1 MANMFTNGKYENNKM
16 PKAEHDDFNP
26 RPRKIFVNLWGGGGG
41 GEVGTPQVNLR
52 ATIITKARHW
62 PSTTLTTAKEAGK
75 ECVGRGQ
82 LIQSWTL
89 GTDRS
94 EQRTRDGWGRSR

>member
-26 RPRKIFVNLWGGGGG
+26 RPRKIFVKLWGGGGG

-52 ATIITKARHW
+52 ATIISKAPHW
-62 PSTTLTTAKEAGK
+62 PFTTTAKEGK
-75 ECVGRGQ
+75 ECVGCGQ
-82 LIQSWTL
+82 LIQSWTS
-89 GTDRS
+89 GTDQNGERGP
-94 EQRTRDGWGRSR
+94 QKMI